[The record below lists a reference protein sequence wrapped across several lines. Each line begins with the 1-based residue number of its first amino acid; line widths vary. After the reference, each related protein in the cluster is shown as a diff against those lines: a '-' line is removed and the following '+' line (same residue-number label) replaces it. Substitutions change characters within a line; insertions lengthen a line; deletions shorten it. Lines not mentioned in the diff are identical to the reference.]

1 MLVNLCLF
9 LGGIALFLYG
19 MQLMGDG
26 LQKAAGAKLQ
36 QILAALTGVLCMG
49 VVVGAVVTALLQSS
63 SATTVM
69 TVGLVNAGLL
79 TLKQAFGIVM
89 GANIGT
95 TITAQLIAFKLTDY
109 VTVLIFVGFLVQ
121 TFAKKSRPKFIG
133 QVLLGFGLLMLGMNL
148 MGQAA
153 MPLRDYPGFV
163 SFIARFADQPLL
175 GVAIGTMMTICVQS
189 SAATIGILMAMAGQ
203 GLIPLEGAV
212 PVLLGDNIGTCITA
226 VLAAFHTNATAKRV
240 ALSHVLFN
248 FFGCIIFVI
257 FLGYFVDFVKYIS
270 PEGDISRQIA
280 NAHSAFNILNTCI
293 FLPLAGPFIK
303 LVEYI
308 LPEKG
313 EIISRRPVYL
323 DDNMLHTPGVALELA
338 TKEVV
343 RMGDLAVKDVE
354 TALAALTNYDEAEVK
369 YVLEHEPVVDNLE
382 EDITVYLTKI
392 SATGLPDELSKRH
405 TGLLHACSDIE
416 RIGDHGETLAK
427 RARSIFE
434 DNVVFSPEAKA
445 ELQKLGELTIK
456 AARMSLK
463 ALETDDQDL
472 ARDAWEQCK
481 KVKLYQK
488 EMRKMHIVRLSNG
501 TCSPQAGFVLME
513 LIINMKRISDHS
525 KNVSQLVLGIF

>member
-1 MLVNLCLF
+1 LR
-9 LGGIALFLYG
+9 AL
-19 MQLMGDG
+19 
-26 LQKAAGAKLQ
+26 
-36 QILAALTGVLCMG
+36 QI
-49 VVVGAVVTALLQSS
+49 
-63 SATTVM
+63 
-69 TVGLVNAGLL
+69 N
-79 TLKQAFGIVM
+79 
-89 GANIGT
+89 
-95 TITAQLIAFKLTDY
+95 
-109 VTVLIFVGFLVQ
+109 
-121 TFAKKSRPKFIG
+121 R
-133 QVLLGFGLLMLGMNL
+133 
-148 MGQAA
+148 
-153 MPLRDYPGFV
+153 
-163 SFIARFADQPLL
+163 LL

-405 TGLLHACSDIE
+405 TGSAAC
-416 RIGDHGETLAK
+416 
-427 RARSIFE
+427 
-434 DNVVFSPEAKA
+434 
-445 ELQKLGELTIK
+445 LQ
-456 AARMSLK
+456 
-463 ALETDDQDL
+463 
-472 ARDAWEQCK
+472 
-481 KVKLYQK
+481 
-488 EMRKMHIVRLSNG
+488 
-501 TCSPQAGFVLME
+501 
-513 LIINMKRISDHS
+513 
-525 KNVSQLVLGIF
+525 